1 MRPPFS
7 RLGAYQVISPL
18 AAGGMGEVYL
28 ARDTRLPREVA
39 IKVLPADSALDE
51 RRRDRFLREAKLLS
65 SLSHPHIVTI
75 HELDR
80 EGDVDFIVMELVHG
94 ASLDALIPAG
104 GLRLGELL
112 RIAIP
117 AADAVAAAHTRGIIH
132 RDLKPGNIRIRDD
145 GAVKVLD
152 FGLAKLTE
160 VDEEDARPPTVTDLG
175 REGVSAPSRAAG
187 TAAYMAPEQAVSG
200 KVDAR
205 SDVFSFGATLY
216 EMATGTRPFKGE
228 SAAETLEAV
237 LRSEPTPPRQI
248 APNLPRELERLILRC
263 LRKDPER
270 RYQTMLDV
278 RNELQ
283 EIEQDL
289 KSGHGL
295 PSAAVH
301 RRSWAARWIAVG
313 AILLLVAAAW
323 IWWPRRNITPPTM
336 RVFPVT
342 SLAGHE
348 TMPTLSPDGSEVAFA
363 WDGDKQSGNV
373 DIYMALIGSP
383 TVRRV
388 TTDPAMDVFP
398 SWSPDGRH
406 VAFVRQLTDHGGR
419 VYIMSRLGGDER
431 KLSDFDVHFDRIGRF
446 GQLSW
451 SSDGQYIAAMRSS
464 TQSPGEST
472 GIYLLPVRGGS
483 PRLVTRTV
491 APRSDRDPAFS
502 PDGRRLAYFSCDN
515 CCWSGCDVMSLD
527 LNRDFTAAGDPRRL
541 TSLAIQM
548 EGAAWAR
555 DGRTLVFASV
565 VNGFQ
570 YLWRIDAEGRL
581 PPERLEVAG
590 LGARAPAMVPD
601 RDQLVFSRSRQNED
615 IYRLGSAGDPRPIET
630 SSFSERWPVFSP
642 DGRNVA
648 YCSARSGEAL
658 DIWVARSDGSNS
670 RQLSRGLSDSCGIA
684 WAPNGQTIAFSSVVE
699 GQRNLWT
706 VDIDGGNLRQ
716 LTTGSEKR
724 GYPAYSNDGAWI
736 YFSRAVAQ
744 GFDIWRMPSDG
755 GPEQPVTRDGG
766 YISFET
772 TDGRSLV
779 YQRVQDRGGA
789 PVLMRPLAGG
799 SPHELVK
806 CAYGFSVSARGVYYY
821 PCVASGPPVPLAPSR
836 RSDVRLIDLKTR
848 KDRPVLT
855 LGDLAYGDVFW
866 GPRFSPDGRTIVYA
880 RVVSWGED
888 LMMIEN
894 FR

>member
-7 RLGAYQVISPL
+7 RLGAYQVISSL

-39 IKVLPADSALDE
+39 IKVLRADHALDE
-51 RRRDRFLREAKLLS
+51 RRRQRFLREAKLLS

-80 EGDVDFIVMELVHG
+80 AGDVDFIVMELVHG

-104 GLRLGELL
+104 GLRPGELL

-117 AADAVAAAHTRGIIH
+117 AADAVAAAHARGIIH
-132 RDLKPGNIRIRDD
+132 RDLKPGNIMIRDD
-145 GAVKVLD
+145 GAIKVLD

-160 VDEEDARPPTVTDLG
+160 VDEEDARPPTVSDLG
-175 REGVSAPSRAAG
+175 REGVNAPSRAAG
-187 TAAYMAPEQAVSG
+187 TAAYMAPEQAVGG

-216 EMATGTRPFKGE
+216 QMATGTRPFKGE
-228 SAAETLEAV
+228 SAVETLEAV

-248 APNLPRELERLILRC
+248 VPNLPRDLERLILRC
-263 LRKDPER
+263 LRKDLDR

-278 RNELQ
+278 RNELL

-289 KSGHGL
+289 KSSHGL
-295 PSAAVH
+295 PSAAVE
-301 RRSWAARWIAVG
+301 RRSPAAPWIAVG
-313 AILLLVAAAW
+313 AILLLVSAGLV
-323 IWWPRRNITPPTM
+323 WWPRRHVAVPPM
-336 RVFPVT
+336 RVLPVT
-342 SLAGHE
+342 SLEGHE
-348 TMPTLSPDGSEVAFA
+348 TMPTFSPDATHVAFA
-363 WDGDKQSGNV
+363 WEGDKQSGNV
-373 DIYMALIGSP
+373 DIYVALIGSP

-398 SWSPDGRH
+398 SWSPNGRRL
-406 VAFVRQLTDHGGR
+406 AFVRQLTDHAGR
-419 VYIMSRLGGDER
+419 VYIMSPSGGDER
-431 KLSDFDVHFDRIGRF
+431 KSIDFDVHFDRLGRF

-451 SSDGQYIAAMRSS
+451 SPDGQYIAAARSS
-464 TQSPGEST
+464 TQRPGQST
-472 GIYLLPVRGGS
+472 GIYVIPVQGGR

-527 LNRDFTAAGDPRRL
+527 LNSELTAAGDPHRL
-541 TSLAIQM
+541 TSLATQM

-555 DGRTLVFASV
+555 DGRTVVFGTVTA
-565 VNGFQ
+565 GFQ
-570 YLWRIDAEGRL
+570 YLWRVDAGGRL

-590 LGARAPAMVPD
+590 LGARAPATVPA
-601 RDQLVFSRSRQNED
+601 RDQLVFSRSRHNED
-615 IYRLGSAGDPRPIET
+615 IYRIGLAGNPQPIAV

-642 DGRNVA
+642 DGRFVA
-648 YCSARSGEAL
+648 YCSARSGETT
-658 DIWVARSDGSNS
+658 DIWVAGSDGSS
-670 RQLSRGLSDSCGIA
+670 ARQLSQGLSDSCGA
-684 WAPNGQTIAFSSVVE
+684 SWAPRGRTIAFSSVVE
-699 GQRNLWT
+699 GHRNIWT

-716 LTTGSEKR
+716 ITTGPGKR
-724 GYPAYSNDGAWI
+724 GYPEYSRDGAWI
-736 YFSRAVAQ
+736 YFSKAGPQ
-744 GFDIWRMPSDG
+744 GFDIWRIPSDG

-766 YISFET
+766 YIAFET

-789 PVLMRPLAGG
+789 PVLLRPLAEG
-799 SPHELVK
+799 SPQELVK

-821 PCVASGPPVPLAPSR
+821 PCVSSGPPVPLAPSR

-848 KDRPVLT
+848 ADRPVLT
-855 LGDLAYGDVFW
+855 LGDLGYGDVFW

-880 RVVSWGED
+880 KIVSWGED

>member
-1 MRPPFS
+1 
-7 RLGAYQVISPL
+7 
-18 AAGGMGEVYL
+18 
-28 ARDTRLPREVA
+28 
-39 IKVLPADSALDE
+39 
-51 RRRDRFLREAKLLS
+51 
-65 SLSHPHIVTI
+65 
-75 HELDR
+75 
-80 EGDVDFIVMELVHG
+80 
-94 ASLDALIPAG
+94 
-104 GLRLGELL
+104 
-112 RIAIP
+112 
-117 AADAVAAAHTRGIIH
+117 
-132 RDLKPGNIRIRDD
+132 
-145 GAVKVLD
+145 
-152 FGLAKLTE
+152 
-160 VDEEDARPPTVTDLG
+160 
-175 REGVSAPSRAAG
+175 
-187 TAAYMAPEQAVSG
+187 MAPEQAVG
-200 KVDAR
+200 GEVDAR

-216 EMATGTRPFKGE
+216 QMATGRRAFPGD
-228 SAAETLEAV
+228 SAAGTLDAV

-248 APNLPRELERLILRC
+248 VASLPRDLERLILRC

-289 KSGHGL
+289 KSGQGL

-301 RRSWAARWIAVG
+301 RRSWAAPWIAVG
-313 AILLLVAAAW
+313 AVLLLVAATS
-323 IWWPRRNITPPTM
+323 IWWPRRTTAPPTM

-342 SLAGHE
+342 SLEGHE

-373 DIYMALIGSP
+373 DIHMALIGSP

-388 TTDPAMDVFP
+388 TTEPAMDVFP

-406 VAFVRQLTDHGGR
+406 VAFVRQLTDHAGR

-451 SSDGQYIAAMRSS
+451 SSDGQYIAAMGSS
-464 TQSPGEST
+464 TQRPGEST

-515 CCWSGCDVMSLD
+515 CCWSGCDVMRLE
-527 LNRDFTAAGDPRRL
+527 LNSDFTAAGEPRRL

-548 EGAAWAR
+548 EGATWAR

-565 VNGFQ
+565 MNGFQ
-570 YLWRIDAEGRL
+570 YLWRVDAEGRL

-590 LGARAPAMVPD
+590 LGARAPATVRD

-642 DGRNVA
+642 DGRHVA

-716 LTTGSEKR
+716 LTTGPEKR
-724 GYPAYSNDGAWI
+724 GYPTYSNDGAWI

-744 GFDIWRMPSDG
+744 GFDIWRMPSNG

-766 YISFET
+766 YIGFESA
-772 TDGRSLV
+772 DGRSLV
-779 YQRVQDRGGA
+779 YQRVQDRAGA
-789 PVLMRPLAGG
+789 PVLMRPLEGG

-806 CAYGFSVSARGVYYY
+806 CAYGFSVSAKGVYYY
-821 PCVASGPPVPLAPSR
+821 PCVPSGPPVPLAPSR
-836 RSDVRLIDLKTR
+836 KYRHSAHRSEDSERPARPHTRRPAIQRRVLGSEILSRWHHARVFKTR
-848 KDRPVLT
+848 ELGRGFDDDRELPIERRT
-855 LGDLAYGDVFW
+855 F
-866 GPRFSPDGRTIVYA
+866 RDGLR
-880 RVVSWGED
+880 
-888 LMMIEN
+888 
-894 FR
+894 